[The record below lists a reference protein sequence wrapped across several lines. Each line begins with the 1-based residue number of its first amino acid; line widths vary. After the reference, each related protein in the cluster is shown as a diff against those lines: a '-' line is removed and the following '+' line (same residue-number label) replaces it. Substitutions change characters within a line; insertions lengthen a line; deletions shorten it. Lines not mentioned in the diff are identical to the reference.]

1 MADNKYSFPS
11 FDTNLSSKI
20 KNIADLQ
27 NLYGAW
33 TDQVKRTAPG
43 YTQYPFIESFG
54 GDPTNPTYEKPN
66 VSEYNK
72 GVAALEEMN
81 KNELSVRKA
90 QLSKPKN
97 KSNNTPNDTL
107 NDFDIVMKTPPTK
120 EEKEAAQKRIDNK
133 NKSEKKETETKTGK
147 DYGELGFFQ
156 KLLKAATENPE
167 ATLALGRA
175 LLKGEGLGIGLS
187 DFAEE
192 KIAQDK
198 AQAALDVA
206 AEEKAY
212 TRAMEK
218 AKFNLDVAKAE
229 ALADYYGTTSKA
241 ALLKAEKLPGEVEA
255 AQAYALQMSGG
266 DPALFKQYFKE
277 AFDMLAK
284 KSSSGMPMFT
294 LQGEEGD
301 LQTSALDNSIDVA
314 TRTQNELMNQ

>member
-1 MADNKYSFPS
+1 MFPFFGFTS
-11 FDTNLSSKI
+11 PKFNQLQEEY
-20 KNIADLQ
+20 KNRGGITQDLEIVSPDDLMYMEGGGIADL
-27 NLYGAW
+27 
-33 TDQVKRTAPG
+33 
-43 YTQYPFIESFG
+43 E
-54 GDPTNPTYEKPN
+54 
-66 VSEYNK
+66 
-72 GVAALEEMN
+72 
-81 KNELSVRKA
+81 
-90 QLSKPKN
+90 KN
-97 KSNNTPNDTL
+97 KKKSSRTGMEGSPELPSNKKGSKESAKEDSL
-107 NDFDIVMKTPPTK
+107 NDFKIKMKTPPTK
-120 EEKEAAQKRIDNK
+120 EQKEAAKKRIEGSK
-133 NKSEKKETETKTGK
+133 EKETETKTGK

-175 LLKGEGLGIGLS
+175 LLKGEGLGIGLTE
-187 DFAEE
+187 FADE

-212 TRAMEK
+212 GRRMEE

-255 AQAYALQMSGG
+255 AQAYALQMAGG

-294 LQGEEGD
+294 LPGEEGD

>member
-1 MADNKYSFPS
+1 MAKYYDKKTKQWVEGDSMFPFFGFTS
-11 FDTNLSSKI
+11 PKFNQLQEEY
-20 KNIADLQ
+20 KNRGGITQDLEIVSPDDLMYMEGGGIADL
-27 NLYGAW
+27 
-33 TDQVKRTAPG
+33 
-43 YTQYPFIESFG
+43 E
-54 GDPTNPTYEKPN
+54 
-66 VSEYNK
+66 
-72 GVAALEEMN
+72 
-81 KNELSVRKA
+81 
-90 QLSKPKN
+90 KN
-97 KSNNTPNDTL
+97 KKKSSRTGMEGSPELPSNKKGSKESAKEDSL
-107 NDFDIVMKTPPTK
+107 NDFEIKMKKKPKVPEPK
-120 EEKEAAQKRIDNK
+120 E
-133 NKSEKKETETKTGK
+133 ETETKTGK

-212 TRAMEK
+212 GRRMEE

-255 AQAYALQMSGG
+255 AQAYALQMAGG

-294 LQGEEGD
+294 LPGEEGD